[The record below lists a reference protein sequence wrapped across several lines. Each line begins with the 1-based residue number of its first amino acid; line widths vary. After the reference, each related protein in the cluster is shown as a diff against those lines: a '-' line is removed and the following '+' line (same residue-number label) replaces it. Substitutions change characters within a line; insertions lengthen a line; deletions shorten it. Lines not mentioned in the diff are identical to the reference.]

1 MRKPYF
7 KEKENTP
14 SPLSTT
20 VERQVRFEE
29 IDPLGIV
36 WHGRFASFFEDAR
49 VVLGERYGIGYMDL
63 YSRGIMAPIK
73 TMHVDFISPLRFR
86 ETITIQGRLHYSDA
100 ARINYDYIIT
110 NSRGETAATGYTVQM
125 LLDDTYELF
134 LTQPEYYR
142 NFCSRWK
149 AGALK

>member
-1 MRKPYF
+1 
-7 KEKENTP
+7 
-14 SPLSTT
+14 
-20 VERQVRFEE
+20 
-29 IDPLGIV
+29 
-36 WHGRFASFFEDAR
+36 
-49 VVLGERYGIGYMDL
+49 
-63 YSRGIMAPIK
+63 
-73 TMHVDFISPLRFR
+73 DFISPLRFR